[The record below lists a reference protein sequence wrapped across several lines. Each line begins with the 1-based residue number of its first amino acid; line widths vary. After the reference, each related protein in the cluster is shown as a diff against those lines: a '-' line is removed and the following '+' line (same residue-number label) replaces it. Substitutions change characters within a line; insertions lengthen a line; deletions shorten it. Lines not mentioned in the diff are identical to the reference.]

1 MTEKMIRVAG
11 KEFPASNE
19 KEIKETTKKLR
30 HEDKEVKEVK
40 KLLYALIFLN
50 LFMFLFILPII
61 GFYYNEIWHIRDEIY
76 DSLAYLSMKYST
88 MKSYLTL
95 KYGINVPYE
104 ILDFM
109 NEYDIRTESIKSQLD
124 FLLEMNELL
133 RKDAIYLIF
142 IALFIMIGLIYL
154 FYKLKK
160 LEKSFKKA

>member
-1 MTEKMIRVAG
+1 
-11 KEFPASNE
+11 
-19 KEIKETTKKLR
+19 
-30 HEDKEVKEVK
+30 
-40 KLLYALIFLN
+40 
-50 LFMFLFILPII
+50 MFLFILPII